1 MAMMEDDGYRR
12 LGLDGL
18 SRQERYKLLT
28 GSVIPRPIALVTS
41 LNPDGSVNAAPF
53 SQFIIV
59 AADPGLLG
67 FSVGPAPAGNRPDGE
82 KDTLRN
88 IRRSGEFV
96 INTVSESLAE
106 AVQLCADIEE
116 SGISEVQRA
125 GLTTLPSMQVAV
137 PRLAECA
144 IQFECRLEQIIAI
157 GDAPN
162 HLIVGRVVQ
171 MHARHGL
178 VDDRYHVDMAACAA
192 LGRIGGRNYCRVN
205 EFIAV

>member
-1 MAMMEDDGYRR
+1 MTDDGLYQR
-12 LGLDGL
+12 LSLDGL

-28 GSVIPRPIALVTS
+28 GSVIPRPIALVTT
-41 LNPDGSVNAAPF
+41 LNQDGSVNAAPF

-67 FSVGPAPAGNRPDGE
+67 FSVGPPPKGNKPEGE

-88 IRRSGEFV
+88 IRRSDEFV
-96 INTVSESLAE
+96 INTVSENLAE

-116 SGISEVQRA
+116 SGISELQRA
-125 GLTTLPSMQVAV
+125 GLTALPSQHVAP
-137 PRLAECA
+137 PRVAECA

-162 HLIVGRVVQ
+162 HLVVGRVMQ

-178 VDDRYHVDMAACAA
+178 IDEKYHVDSAAIAA
-192 LGRIGGRNYCRVN
+192 LGRIGGRNYCRVR